1 MVGLME
7 LLIIIGLLI
16 IPAIVLK
23 IVDAVAKMQDFDGLE
38 YLDDDE

>member
-1 MVGLME
+1 ME

-23 IVDAVAKMQDFDGLE
+23 IVDTIARIQDFDGLE
-38 YLDDDE
+38 YLDDE

>member
-1 MVGLME
+1 ME

-23 IVDAVAKMQDFDGLE
+23 IIDAIAKIQDFVGLE
-38 YLDDDE
+38 YLDDDN

>member
-1 MVGLME
+1 ME
-7 LLIIIGLLI
+7 LLIILGLLV

-23 IVDAVAKMQDFDGLE
+23 IVDAIAKIQDFDGLE

>member
-1 MVGLME
+1 ME
-7 LLIIIGLLI
+7 LAIIIGLLI

-23 IVDAVAKMQDFDGLE
+23 IIDAFAKMQDFDGLE

>member
-1 MVGLME
+1 ME

-16 IPAIVLK
+16 IPAIVFK
-23 IVDAVAKMQDFDGLE
+23 IIDAVAKMQDFDGLE

>member
-1 MVGLME
+1 ME

>member
-1 MVGLME
+1 ME

-23 IVDAVAKMQDFDGLE
+23 VIDAIAKIQDFDGLE
-38 YLDDDE
+38 YLDDDN

>member
-1 MVGLME
+1 ME

-23 IVDAVAKMQDFDGLE
+23 IVDAIARIQDFDGLE
-38 YLDDDE
+38 YLDDND

>member
-1 MVGLME
+1 ME

-23 IVDAVAKMQDFDGLE
+23 VIDAIAKMQDFDGLE
-38 YLDDDE
+38 YLDDND